1 MKNKLRQV
9 NVSFLKFL
17 TCRNFI
23 SEKGLVTAESAI
35 AMMSLMTVLG
45 MCLSVLFLVFNQ
57 FLLFESARQGSRM
70 LSRGENEA
78 VVKSKILAMTPSANI
93 DFVYEND
100 LVTVLVQ
107 KEFINIFKILKVN
120 LSADSTSS
128 LEFYE

>member
-9 NVSFLKFL
+9 KVSFLKFL

-35 AMMSLMTVLG
+35 AMMSLITVLG

-70 LSRGENEA
+70 LSRGENES
-78 VVKSKILAMTPSANI
+78 VVKSKMLAMTPSSNI
-93 DFVYEND
+93 DFIYEND

-107 KEFINIFKILKVN
+107 KEFVNIFKILKVN
-120 LSADSTSS
+120 LSADSTSA
-128 LEFYE
+128 LESYE

>member
-9 NVSFLKFL
+9 KVSFLKFL

-57 FLLFESARQGSRM
+57 FLLFESARKGSRM
-70 LSRGENEA
+70 LSRGENES
-78 VVKSKILAMTPSANI
+78 VVKSKMLAMTPSSNI
-93 DFVYEND
+93 DFIYEND

-107 KEFINIFKILKVN
+107 KEFVNIFKILKVN
-120 LSADSTSS
+120 LSADSTSA
-128 LEFYE
+128 LESYE

>member
-1 MKNKLRQV
+1 MENKLRQV
-9 NVSFLKFL
+9 KVSFLKFL

-70 LSRGENEA
+70 LSRGENES
-78 VVKSKILAMTPSANI
+78 VVKSKMLAMTPSSNI
-93 DFVYEND
+93 DFIYEND

-107 KEFINIFKILKVN
+107 KEFVNIFKILKVN
-120 LSADSTSS
+120 LSADSTSV
-128 LEFYE
+128 LESYE

>member
-9 NVSFLKFL
+9 KVSFLKFL

-57 FLLFESARQGSRM
+57 FLVFESARQGSRM
-70 LSRGENEA
+70 LSRGENES

-107 KEFINIFKILKVN
+107 KEFINIFRILKVN

>member
-9 NVSFLKFL
+9 KVSFLKFL

-107 KEFINIFKILKVN
+107 KEFINIFRILKVK

>member
-9 NVSFLKFL
+9 KVSFLKFL

-45 MCLSVLFLVFNQ
+45 MCMSVLFLVFNQ

-70 LSRGENEA
+70 LSRGENES
-78 VVKSKILAMTPSANI
+78 VVKSKMLAMTPSSNI
-93 DFVYEND
+93 DFIYEND

-107 KEFINIFKILKVN
+107 KEFVSIFKILKVN
-120 LSADSTSS
+120 LSADSTSA
-128 LEFYE
+128 LESYE

>member
-9 NVSFLKFL
+9 KVSFLKFL

-23 SEKGLVTAESAI
+23 SEKGLVTAESAV

-78 VVKSKILAMTPSANI
+78 VVKSKILAMTPSANL

-107 KEFINIFKILKVN
+107 KEFINIFRILKVK

>member
-9 NVSFLKFL
+9 KVSFLKFL

-70 LSRGENEA
+70 LSRGENES
-78 VVKSKILAMTPSANI
+78 VVKSKMLAMTPSSNI

-107 KEFINIFKILKVN
+107 KEFVNIFKILKVN
-120 LSADSTSS
+120 LSADSTSA
-128 LEFYE
+128 LESYE

>member
-9 NVSFLKFL
+9 KVSFLKFL

-70 LSRGENEA
+70 LSRGENES
-78 VVKSKILAMTPSANI
+78 VVKSKMLAMTPSSNI
-93 DFVYEND
+93 DFIYEND

-107 KEFINIFKILKVN
+107 KEFVNILKILKVN
-120 LSADSTSS
+120 LSADSTSA
-128 LEFYE
+128 LESYE

>member
-9 NVSFLKFL
+9 KVSFLKFL
-17 TCRNFI
+17 TGRNFI

-70 LSRGENEA
+70 LSRGENES

-107 KEFINIFKILKVN
+107 KEFINIFRILKVK

>member
-9 NVSFLKFL
+9 KVSFLKFL

-35 AMMSLMTVLG
+35 AMMSLITVLG

-70 LSRGENEA
+70 LSRGENES
-78 VVKSKILAMTPSANI
+78 VVKSKMLAMTPFSNI
-93 DFVYEND
+93 DFIYEND

-107 KEFINIFKILKVN
+107 KEFVNIFKILKVN
-120 LSADSTSS
+120 LSADSTSA
-128 LEFYE
+128 LEYYE

>member
-9 NVSFLKFL
+9 KVSFLKFL

-35 AMMSLMTVLG
+35 AMMNLMTVLG

-70 LSRGENEA
+70 LSRGENES
-78 VVKSKILAMTPSANI
+78 VVKSKMLAMTPSSNI
-93 DFVYEND
+93 DFLYEND

-107 KEFINIFKILKVN
+107 KEFVNIFKILKVN
-120 LSADSTSS
+120 LSADSTSA
-128 LEFYE
+128 LESYE

>member
-9 NVSFLKFL
+9 KVSFLKLL

-70 LSRGENEA
+70 LSRGENES
-78 VVKSKILAMTPSANI
+78 VVKSKMLAMTPSSNI
-93 DFVYEND
+93 DFIYEND

-107 KEFINIFKILKVN
+107 KEFVNIFKILKVN
-120 LSADSTSS
+120 LSADSTSV
-128 LEFYE
+128 LESYE

>member
-9 NVSFLKFL
+9 KVSFLKLL

-35 AMMSLMTVLG
+35 AMMSLITVLG

-70 LSRGENEA
+70 LSRGENES
-78 VVKSKILAMTPSANI
+78 VVKSKMLAMTPSSNI
-93 DFVYEND
+93 DFIYEND

-107 KEFINIFKILKVN
+107 KEFVNVFKILKIN
-120 LSADSTSS
+120 LSADSTSA
-128 LEFYE
+128 LEYYE

>member
-1 MKNKLRQV
+1 MLNKLRQV
-9 NVSFLKFL
+9 KISFLKFL

-78 VVKSKILAMTPSANI
+78 VVKSKMLAMTPSSNI
-93 DFVYEND
+93 NFIYEND

-107 KEFINIFKILKVN
+107 KEFVKIFNILKVN
-120 LSADSTSS
+120 LAADSTSS
-128 LEFYE
+128 LESYE

>member
-9 NVSFLKFL
+9 KVSFLKFL

-70 LSRGENEA
+70 LSRGENEV

-93 DFVYEND
+93 NFVYEND

-107 KEFINIFKILKVN
+107 KEFINIFRILKVK

>member
-9 NVSFLKFL
+9 KVSFLKFL

-70 LSRGENEA
+70 LSRGENES
-78 VVKSKILAMTPSANI
+78 VVKSKMLAMTPFSNI
-93 DFVYEND
+93 DFIYEND

-107 KEFINIFKILKVN
+107 KEFVNIFKILKVN
-120 LSADSTSS
+120 LSADSTSA
-128 LEFYE
+128 LESYE

>member
-9 NVSFLKFL
+9 KVSFLKFL

-93 DFVYEND
+93 NFVYEND

-107 KEFINIFKILKVN
+107 KEFINIFRILKVK

>member
-9 NVSFLKFL
+9 KVSFLKFL

-35 AMMSLMTVLG
+35 AMMNLMTVLG

-70 LSRGENEA
+70 LSRGENES
-78 VVKSKILAMTPSANI
+78 VVKSKMLAMTPSSNI
-93 DFVYEND
+93 DFIYEND

-107 KEFINIFKILKVN
+107 KEFVNIFKILKLN
-120 LSADSTSS
+120 LSADSTSA
-128 LEFYE
+128 LESYE

>member
-9 NVSFLKFL
+9 KVSFLKFL

-70 LSRGENEA
+70 LSRGENEV
-78 VVKSKILAMTPSANI
+78 VVKSKILAMTPSTNI

-107 KEFINIFKILKVN
+107 KEFINIFRILKVK

>member
-9 NVSFLKFL
+9 KVSFLKFL

-70 LSRGENEA
+70 LSRGENET
-78 VVKSKILAMTPSANI
+78 VVKSKILAMTPSTNI

-100 LVTVLVQ
+100 LVTVFVQ

>member
-9 NVSFLKFL
+9 KVSFLKFL

-45 MCLSVLFLVFNQ
+45 MCLSVLFLIFNQ
-57 FLLFESARQGSRM
+57 FLLFESARRGSRM
-70 LSRGENEA
+70 LSRGENES
-78 VVKSKILAMTPSANI
+78 VVKSKMLAMTPFSNI
-93 DFVYEND
+93 EFIYEND

-107 KEFINIFKILKVN
+107 KEFVNIFKILKVN
-120 LSADSTSS
+120 LSADSTST
-128 LEFYE
+128 LESYE

>member
-9 NVSFLKFL
+9 KISFLKRL

-23 SEKGLVTAESAI
+23 SEIGLVTAESAI

-70 LSRGENEA
+70 LSRGENES
-78 VVKSKILAMTPSANI
+78 VVKLKMLAMTPSSNI

-107 KEFINIFKILKVN
+107 KEFVDIFKILKVN

-128 LEFYE
+128 LESYE

>member
-9 NVSFLKFL
+9 KVSFLKLL

-57 FLLFESARQGSRM
+57 ILLFESARQGSRM
-70 LSRGENEA
+70 LSRGENES
-78 VVKSKILAMTPSANI
+78 VVKSKMLAMTPFSNI
-93 DFVYEND
+93 DFIYEND
-100 LVTVLVQ
+100 LITVLVQ
-107 KEFINIFKILKVN
+107 KEFVNIFKILKLN
-120 LSADSTSS
+120 LSADSTSA
-128 LEFYE
+128 LEYYE

>member
-9 NVSFLKFL
+9 KVSFLKFL

-70 LSRGENEA
+70 LSRGENES
-78 VVKSKILAMTPSANI
+78 VVKSKMLAMTPSSNI
-93 DFVYEND
+93 DFIYEND

-107 KEFINIFKILKVN
+107 KEFVSIFKILKVN
-120 LSADSTSS
+120 LSADSTSALDS
-128 LEFYE
+128 YE

>member
-9 NVSFLKFL
+9 KVSFLKFL

-70 LSRGENEA
+70 LSRGENES

-107 KEFINIFKILKVN
+107 KEFINIFRILKVK